1 MRDGAVRLAPE
12 RLRLAQQRVRNRMR
26 VGRRLRRRE
35 RRAQRGARG
44 AQRGGLCVA
53 RRRQQEHGAAHDL
66 QRLPRGV
73 AWRGSPATCACPAK
87 VPEFTMRTVLV

>member
-1 MRDGAVRLAPE
+1 VRDGAVRLAPE
-12 RLRLAQQRVRNRMR
+12 RLRLAQQRVRDRMR

-66 QRLPRGV
+66 QRLPHV
-73 AWRGSPATCACPAK
+73 ARRGSPATCACPAK